1 MWCITEYNEAETM
14 ELFKEEGREEG
25 LAQGRKEGKEEG
37 LVKLITII
45 QKKVAKSKEL
55 KEIACDLEADEAEI
69 RPVYDAVLKCG
80 AEAPVEEVLKILK
93 SEQDGTVHPSDT

>member
-25 LAQGRKEGKEEG
+25 REEG
-37 LVKLITII
+37 FLEWLIAIV
-45 QKKVAKSKEL
+45 QRKVAKSKEL
-55 KEIACDLEADEAEI
+55 KDIAGDLEADEAEI

-93 SEQDGTVHPSDT
+93 GENDQNALDIA